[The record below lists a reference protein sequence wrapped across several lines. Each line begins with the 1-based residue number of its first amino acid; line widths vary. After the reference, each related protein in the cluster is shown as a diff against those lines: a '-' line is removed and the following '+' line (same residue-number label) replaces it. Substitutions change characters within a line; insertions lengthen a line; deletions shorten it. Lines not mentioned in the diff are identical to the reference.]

1 MIYLVLARR
10 GGKVEVRIFNVEIIL
25 IPFSPSFFFFF
36 PIFGKARLTYLAVTS
51 QWHGRRRSVKKPRTK
66 IRTIN
71 SVSLIVPSLFLL
83 LVLLSQRRFSVP
95 RDTINGYLHASTV

>member
-36 PIFGKARLTYLAVTS
+36 FQFLAKL
-51 QWHGRRRSVKKPRTK
+51 G
-66 IRTIN
+66 
-71 SVSLIVPSLFLL
+71 
-83 LVLLSQRRFSVP
+83 
-95 RDTINGYLHASTV
+95 